1 MSPAESAAYLQ
12 ARLEVV
18 EARVRFLVDTR
29 RGVDPNPDDAFRGL
43 YVSDDQVDLMLAP
56 AVPAGD
62 RAPAGPEDNRRLELE
77 AWADEQEAGG
87 RELRLRALCRNFG
100 LDGWDLEILLIAL
113 APDLDPRFE
122 RLYGYLNDD
131 VSRRRATIGLALEL
145 CGLSLRSTLEA
156 SEVLGRVHP
165 GAALVAGGLLLVE
178 ETDRPLLTRPLRV
191 PDRVIAHL
199 LGDDRPHPSI
209 ADFLV
214 SHPPVRSAGVDLVYL
229 GLGSG
234 ARIIYVRE
242 SAAATGL
249 SLGTSALQQAGLNP
263 VGIDFSLIE
272 PARDLP
278 ELLQAAI
285 REARLA
291 GGGLVAGPLDLLAND
306 RVAAIR
312 LLCAADC
319 PVVLVGSRS
328 WDPTWSS
335 QVALVI
341 DAPLPTYEDRE
352 LLWRASLNGHGPE
365 GADLARATQQFRL
378 TPEQVRRAARFALLK
393 AAASGTGITVQDV
406 QAGARA
412 QNAGALERLTRRV
425 EPRASWEDLVLP
437 ADTVTQLWELTH
449 RARLSDRVLQRWTG
463 GSAKGRGV
471 SALFA
476 GDSGT
481 GKTMSAEIVAKE
493 LGLDLYVIDLSTVI
507 DKYIGETE
515 KNLERIFVEADRVN
529 AVLLFDEADAIFGK
543 RSEVQDAH
551 DRYANVETAYLLQRI
566 ERFDGLAILTTNLRS
581 NVDEAFTRRLD
592 AIIDFPSPEQDD
604 RRRLWEVHLRRGM
617 AAEDLDL
624 DFLSR
629 AFKLSGGNIANI
641 VLSAAFLAAQEE
653 IEVGMAHLIRA
664 TEREYRKLG
673 HLCVPEEFGPY
684 YPLIARAGNGSTS
697 SR

>member
-1 MSPAESAAYLQ
+1 VSAPAESAAYLQ
-12 ARLEVV
+12 SRLEVV
-18 EARVRFLVDTR
+18 EARVRFLVNAR
-29 RGVDPNPDDAFRGL
+29 RGVDPDPDDAFRGL
-43 YVSDDQVDLMLAP
+43 YVSDDQVDRML
-56 AVPAGD
+56 D
-62 RAPAGPEDNRRLELE
+62 PAGPEAPAPWTHGFVREDLEE
-77 AWADEQEAGG
+77 WADRQEAEG

-113 APDLDPRFE
+113 APDLDSRFE

-131 VSRRRATIGLALEL
+131 VSRRRATIGLTLEL
-145 CGLSLRSTLEA
+145 CGLSLRDNLEA

-178 ETDRPLLTRPLRV
+178 EPDRPLLTRPLRV

-199 LGDDRPHPSI
+199 LNDDRPHPSI
-209 ADFLV
+209 AEFLTE
-214 SHPPVRSAGVDLVYL
+214 HPPVSSSGADLVYR
-229 GLGSG
+229 GLTSG
-234 ARIIYVRE
+234 ARLIYIRE
-242 SAAATGL
+242 GAAATGL
-249 SLGTSALQQAGLNP
+249 SLGRSALERAGLGA
-263 VGIDFSLIE
+263 VGIDFGLVNSSNDLI
-272 PARDLP
+272 
-278 ELLQAAI
+278 ELLQAAV

-291 GGGLVAGPLDLLAND
+291 GGGLVAGPLELLAND
-306 RVAAIR
+306 NSAAIR
-312 LLCAADC
+312 LLSAAAC
-319 PVVLVGSRS
+319 PVTLVGSRS

-335 QVALVI
+335 QVPLVI

-352 LLWRASLNGHGPE
+352 LLWRASLNGNGPE
-365 GADLARATQQFRL
+365 GADLARATLQFRL

-393 AAASGTGITVQDV
+393 SAAEGTGITVQDV

-412 QNAGALERLTRRV
+412 QNAGALERLTRRI
-425 EPRASWEDLVLP
+425 EPQAGWDDLVLP
-437 ADTVTQLWELTH
+437 EDALNQLRELTH
-449 RARLSDRVLQRWTG
+449 RARLSDQVLQRWG
-463 GSAKGRGV
+463 GGTVKGRGV

-481 GKTMSAEIVAKE
+481 GKTMSAEIVAKA

-515 KNLERIFVEADRVN
+515 KNLERIFMEADRVN

-566 ERFDGLAILTTNLRS
+566 ERFNGLAILTTNLRS

-592 AIIDFPSPEQDD
+592 AIIDFPSPEQAD
-604 RRRLWEVHLRRGM
+604 RRRLWEVHLRRGTPV
-617 AAEDLDL
+617 DGLDL
-624 DFLSR
+624 DFLAR
-629 AFKLSGGNIANI
+629 AFKLSGGNISNI

-653 IEVGMAHLIRA
+653 AEVSMAHLIRA

-684 YPLIARAGNGSTS
+684 YPLIARTAAY
-697 SR
+697 

>member
-1 MSPAESAAYLQ
+1 MSAPAESQAYLQ

-18 EARVRFLVDTR
+18 EARVRFLVDAR
-29 RGVDPNPDDAFRGL
+29 RGVDPDPNDAFRGL
-43 YVSDDQVDLMLAP
+43 YVSDEQVDRMLTP
-56 AVPAGD
+56 AASPAAAQVDPAGFVRVD
-62 RAPAGPEDNRRLELE
+62 LEE
-77 AWADEQEAGG
+77 WADQQEAEG

-113 APDLDPRFE
+113 APDLDVRFE

-131 VSRRRATIGLALEL
+131 VSRRRATIGLTLEL
-145 CGLSLRSTLEA
+145 CGLSLRSSLEA

-165 GAALVAGGLLLVE
+165 GAALLAGGLLLVE
-178 ETDRPLLTRPLRV
+178 EPDRPLLTRPLRV

-209 ADFLV
+209 AEFLTG
-214 SHPPVRSAGVDLVYL
+214 HPPVSSSGVDLVYR
-229 GLGSG
+229 GLTSG
-234 ARIIYVRE
+234 ARLIYIRE
-242 SAAATGL
+242 GVAATGL
-249 SLGTSALQQAGLNP
+249 SLGTSALEQAGLGA
-263 VGIDFSLIE
+263 VGIDFALVQS
-272 PARDLP
+272 AHDLT

-291 GGGLVAGPLDLLAND
+291 GGGLVAGPLELLAND
-306 RVAAIR
+306 NSASIR
-312 LLCAADC
+312 LLSGAAC
-319 PVVLVGSRS
+319 PVILVGSRS

-335 QVALVI
+335 HVPLVI

-352 LLWRASLNGHGPE
+352 LLWRASLNGNGPE
-365 GADLARATQQFRL
+365 GADLAKATLQFRL
-378 TPEQVRRAARFALLK
+378 TPEQVRRAARFALQK
-393 AAASGTGITVQDV
+393 SAADGTGVTVQDV

-412 QNAGALERLTRRV
+412 QNAGALERLTRRI
-425 EPRASWEDLVLP
+425 EPQASWEDLVLP
-437 ADTVTQLWELTH
+437 EDAVNQLQELTH
-449 RARLSDRVLQRWTG
+449 RARLSDQVLQRWG
-463 GSAKGRGV
+463 GGTVKGRGV

-481 GKTMSAEIVAKE
+481 GKTMSAEIVAKA
-493 LGLDLYVIDLSTVI
+493 LGLDLYVIDLSSVI

-566 ERFDGLAILTTNLRS
+566 ERFNGLAILTTNLRS

-592 AIIDFPSPEQDD
+592 AIIDFPSPEQAD
-604 RRRLWEVHLRRGM
+604 RRRLWEVHLRRGTPV
-617 AAEDLDL
+617 EGLDL
-624 DFLSR
+624 DFLAR
-629 AFKLSGGNIANI
+629 AFKLSGGNISNI

-653 IEVGMAHLIRA
+653 AEVDMAHLIRA

-684 YPLIARAGNGSTS
+684 YPLIARTASY
-697 SR
+697 

>member
-1 MSPAESAAYLQ
+1 MTAPPESTAYLQ
-12 ARLEVV
+12 ARLAVV
-18 EARVRFLVDTR
+18 EARVRTLVDIR
-29 RGVDPNPDDAFRGL
+29 RGADPDPDDAFRGL
-43 YVSDDQVDLMLAP
+43 YVSDDQVDRMLD
-56 AVPAGD
+56 PAGLEA
-62 RAPAGPEDNRRLELE
+62 RAAPLAQVGFAGAELE
-77 AWADEQEAGG
+77 KWADQREAEGG
-87 RELRLRALCRNFG
+87 ALRLRALCRNFG

-113 APDLDPRFE
+113 VPDLDSRFE

-145 CGLSLRSTLEA
+145 CGLSLRSDLEA
-156 SEVLGRVHP
+156 GEVLGRVHP
-165 GAALVAGGLLLVE
+165 GSALVSGGLLLVE

-209 ADFLV
+209 AQFLTG
-214 SHPPVRSAGVDLVYL
+214 HPPVESSGVELVYR
-229 GLGSG
+229 GLRSG
-234 ARIIYVRE
+234 ARLVYIRE
-242 SAAATGL
+242 GTAATGL
-249 SLGTSALQQAGLNP
+249 SLGTSALEQSGLGA
-263 VGIDFSLIE
+263 VGIDFALLE
-272 PARDLP
+272 PADDP
-278 ELLQAAI
+278 TELLRAAV
-285 REARLA
+285 RESRLA
-291 GGGLVAGPLDLLAND
+291 GGGLVAGPLELLAND
-306 RVAAIR
+306 RPAAIR
-312 LLCAADC
+312 LLSEAAC

-335 QVALVI
+335 QVPLVI

-352 LLWRASLNGHGPE
+352 QLWRTSLNGNGPE
-365 GADLARATQQFRL
+365 GADLARATLQFRL
-378 TPEQVRRAARFALLK
+378 TPEQVRRAARFALQK
-393 AAASGTGITVQDV
+393 SEANGTGITVQDV

-412 QNAGALERLTRRV
+412 QNAGALERLTRRI
-425 EPRASWEDLVLP
+425 EPQAGWDDLVLP
-437 ADTVTQLWELTH
+437 EDAVTQLRELTH
-449 RARLSDRVLQRWTG
+449 RARLSDQVLQRWG
-463 GSAKGRGV
+463 GGTARGRGV

-481 GKTMSAEIVAKE
+481 GKTMSAEIVAKA

-515 KNLERIFVEADRVN
+515 KNLERIFIEADRVN

-566 ERFDGLAILTTNLRS
+566 ERFNGLAILTTNLRS

-592 AIIDFPSPEQDD
+592 TIIDFPSPERAD

-617 AAEDLDL
+617 PVEGLDL
-624 DFLSR
+624 DFLAG
-629 AFKLSGGNIANI
+629 AFKLSGGNISNI
-641 VLSAAFLAAQEE
+641 VLSAAFLAAEDE
-653 IEVGMAHLIRA
+653 AEVGMQHLIRA

-684 YPLIARAGNGSTS
+684 YPLIARTFSF
-697 SR
+697 